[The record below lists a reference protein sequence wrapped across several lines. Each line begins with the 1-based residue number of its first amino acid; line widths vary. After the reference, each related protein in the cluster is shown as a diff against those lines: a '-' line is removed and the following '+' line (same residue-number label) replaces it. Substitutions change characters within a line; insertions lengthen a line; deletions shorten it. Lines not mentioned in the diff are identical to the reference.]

1 MNLPLD
7 ELIFSLRLTRRL
19 ALPAKFPL
27 ALVEFANVR
36 SAPNPTEIH
45 WSLSIDFEEL
55 RVKSPTAGRGAGMRC
70 CE

>member
-7 ELIFSLRLTRRL
+7 ELIFSLLLTRQP

-27 ALVEFANVR
+27 ALVEFANICSVP
-36 SAPNPTEIH
+36 SSVEIH

-70 CE
+70 RE